1 MTVLV
6 VEAVDGD
13 DDVGEDVCVVAEED
27 VRVPERDTVG
37 EPEVGEG
44 DAPLDSDLHTR
55 KVSSVYLT
63 KEAKTDLVDDV
74 DVLALIEAV
83 DLGGSEQAEAVW
95 AARLPL

>member
-13 DDVGEDVCVVAEED
+13 DDNGEDVCVVADED
-27 VRVPERDTVG
+27 VMVPGRDTVG
-37 EPEVGEG
+37 EADVGEG
-44 DAPLDSDLHTR
+44 DAPLDSDLHAR
-55 KVSSVYLT
+55 NVSSAYPT
-63 KEAKTDLVDDV
+63 KETKTDLVDNI
-74 DVLALIEAV
+74 DVLALVEAV